1 MNSAAGFTVI
11 AAVDEEGGIGRGGGL
26 PWRLKADMEF
36 FRRVTT
42 GAGGGANAVIMG
54 RKTWD
59 SIPPR
64 FRPLPERRNL
74 VITRQPTLD
83 FPGAHRA
90 ASFAEAW
97 ECVRDE
103 GGEGFVIGGS
113 QIYAEALAHPNCAR
127 ILLTRVLGT
136 HGCDSFFPRLD
147 ELPLLKQGEE
157 QSEGLLKFRFCV
169 YGPPARPEKG

>member
-11 AAVDEEGGIGRGGGL
+11 AAADDAGGIGRDGGL

-64 FRPLPERRNL
+64 LRPLPERRNL
-74 VITRQPTLD
+74 VITQQTALE
-83 FPGAHRA
+83 FPGALRA

-97 ECVRDE
+97 DCARDE
-103 GGEGFVIGGS
+103 GGEVFVIGGAE
-113 QIYAEALAHPNCAR
+113 IYAAALAHPDCAR
-127 ILLTRVLGT
+127 ILMTRVRGT
-136 HGCDSFFPRLD
+136 HGCDTAFPRLD
-147 ELPLLKQGEE
+147 ELPLLTRGVE
-157 QSEGLLKFRFCV
+157 QAEGPLQFRFCV
-169 YGPPARPEKG
+169 YGPPAR